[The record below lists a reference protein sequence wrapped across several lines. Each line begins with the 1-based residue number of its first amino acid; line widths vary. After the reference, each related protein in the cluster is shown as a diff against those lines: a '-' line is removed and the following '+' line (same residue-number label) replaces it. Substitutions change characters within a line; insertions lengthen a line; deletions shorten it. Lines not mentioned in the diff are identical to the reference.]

1 VTSTVRVDHDGP
13 VASLILDRPAR
24 YNAMSP
30 AMSRDMAG
38 ALADLAASD
47 ARVLVVRGEGD
58 AFSAGADLR
67 SLDDDLDLDDADA
80 IRDYVLGWSHN
91 IVALRALPI
100 PSIAAVRGPAYGGGF
115 SLAIACDVVIASRT
129 ARFNTQYVNIGINP
143 DLGASWTL
151 PRVVTPAIARYLML
165 RGNEVGGDEAHR
177 IGLVAE
183 VVEDDRTI
191 ARAYELAREIAGR
204 SAQSIR
210 SIRALLDG
218 ASTNDLVTSIRHEA
232 DAIATAF
239 LTPQFRAA
247 LAEFKQKR
255 EGATR

>member
-1 VTSTVRVDHDGP
+1 MTPAVRVDHDGP

-30 AMSRDMAG
+30 AMSREMAG
-38 ALADLAASD
+38 ALADLASSD

-67 SLDDDLDLDDADA
+67 SLADDLDLDEPGA
-80 IRDYVLGWSHN
+80 IREYVLGWSHN

-165 RGNEVGGDEAHR
+165 RGNEIDGAEAHR
-177 IGLVAE
+177 IGLAAE
-183 VVEDDRTI
+183 VVEDGDTV
-191 ARAYELAREIAGR
+191 ARAYELASEIAGR
-204 SAQSIR
+204 SVQSIR
-210 SIRALLDG
+210 SIRSLLDG
-218 ASTNDLVTSIRHEA
+218 AAVHDLTTAIQHEA

-247 LAEFKQKR
+247 LADFKQKQ
-255 EGATR
+255 EGAPR